1 MDRTQNTL
9 SVTQSP
15 PAFHA
20 QLSKNQGFNQTQQFG
35 RFVRTVSTPEKAEKS
50 GLLHKAEHTQQPTEI
65 SYFNRLQTII
75 INVTCP
81 LTLRNKCFF
90 FFLCGKTVFKDRYV
104 LKLISHSKR
113 IVNDF
118 F

>member
-20 QLSKNQGFNQTQQFG
+20 QLSKNRGFNQTQQFG

-75 INVTCP
+75 FNVTFP
-81 LTLRNKCFF
+81 LRNKCFF
-90 FFLCGKTVFKDRYV
+90 FFFYV
-104 LKLISHSKR
+104 AKLSLK
-113 IVNDF
+113 IVMF
-118 F
+118 